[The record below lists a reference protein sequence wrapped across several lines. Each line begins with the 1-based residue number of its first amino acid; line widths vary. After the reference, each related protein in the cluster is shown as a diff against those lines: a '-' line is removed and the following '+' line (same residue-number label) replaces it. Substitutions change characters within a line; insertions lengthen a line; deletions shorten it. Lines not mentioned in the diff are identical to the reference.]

1 MKLTSEIDGMLDD
14 IDKSINETV
23 NKKHKV
29 INLGSIIIPLST
41 ILPIDIVNTYA
52 VNTPL
57 YTEPP
62 KYQEDDCGMNF
73 NNLNNDEKSLDYST
87 QTVDLTAHLPPKDSQ
102 EPCVDSNKTTK
113 NNSSDSRSERN
124 LFGGVSAFTKQGPWF
139 SFQ

>member
-1 MKLTSEIDGMLDD
+1 MKLTSEIDEMLDD

-29 INLGSIIIPLST
+29 TNLGCSSIIIPLST

-73 NNLNNDEKSLDYST
+73 NNLNNDKKSLDYST

-113 NNSSDSRSERN
+113 NNSSDSRSERRV
-124 LFGGVSAFTKQGPWF
+124 FGGISALLRWGEF
-139 SFQ
+139 